1 MDCIS
6 VGAPWNDLGTEAH
19 RQLLG
24 YYRDRFITAIEDLSL
39 APVGDKWID
48 FLTLGGLRIKGVD
61 SSQVNVTAFLN
72 DLDFLD
78 EDEDE
83 NA

>member
-1 MDCIS
+1 M
-6 VGAPWNDLGTEAH
+6 
-19 RQLLG
+19 
-24 YYRDRFITAIEDLSL
+24 
-39 APVGDKWID
+39 GDKWID